1 MIPKIDSE
9 IGITVYSTK
18 LSGSGGTIKNQNDD
32 FIVSEII
39 TEKAHA
45 MINED
50 SGYAVYKLKKNGID
64 TTHALNEIFKKYGVR
79 LKALGLKDS
88 SAITEQ
94 FDFTTNT
101 TRRDFEVQEQK
112 YGLK

>member
-18 LSGSGGTIKNQNDD
+18 FLGSDGSIKNQNDD

-39 TEKAHA
+39 TEKAKA

-50 SGYAVYKLKKNGID
+50 SGYAVYKLKKKWD
-64 TTHALNEIFKKYGVR
+64 
-79 LKALGLKDS
+79 
-88 SAITEQ
+88 
-94 FDFTTNT
+94 
-101 TRRDFEVQEQK
+101 
-112 YGLK
+112 

>member
-18 LSGSGGTIKNQNDD
+18 FPGCGGTIKNQNDD

-39 TEKAHA
+39 TEKAKA

-50 SGYAVYKLKKNGID
+50 YGYAIYKLKKM
-64 TTHALNEIFKKYGVR
+64 
-79 LKALGLKDS
+79 GL
-88 SAITEQ
+88 I
-94 FDFTTNT
+94 
-101 TRRDFEVQEQK
+101 
-112 YGLK
+112 LHMH